1 MEEKTKI
8 TEKFIKETLY
18 KKLSESKNPK
28 KLKSLDEIL
37 RKTINELT
45 IDIDKFSNLD
55 EEYMK
60 ELAIEIDSK
69 LVEKVTKNETLAKVF
84 KESEKNRSWLRRI
97 LNFFKK

>member
-69 LVEKVTKNETLAKVF
+69 LLEKVTKNETLAKVLE
-84 KESEKNRSWLRRI
+84 ESQKNRSWLRRI
-97 LNFFKK
+97 LNFFKR

>member
-1 MEEKTKI
+1 MEEKTKV

-28 KLKSLDEIL
+28 KFKSLDEIL

-55 EEYMK
+55 EEYIK
-60 ELAIEIDSK
+60 KLAIEIDSK
-69 LVEKVTKNETLAKVF
+69 LLEKITKNEKLAKVLE
-84 KESEKNRSWLRRI
+84 ESQKNRSWLRKI

>member
-1 MEEKTKI
+1 MEEKTKV

-69 LVEKVTKNETLAKVF
+69 LLEKVTKNEALAKVLE
-84 KESEKNRSWLRRI
+84 ESQKNRSWLRRI